1 MLSHLWLLAQEQATS
16 GYMRL
21 DPLSRAKV
29 LSALA
34 GLIILGFA
42 MVIFTWWGARATRRY
57 MHSGER
63 TRWSP
68 PRPTPDDWAQKP
80 LHPEDDGASTVEE
93 E

>member
-16 GYMRL
+16 GFMRL

-34 GLIILGFA
+34 ALIILGFA

-57 MHSGER
+57 MRGGDR

-68 PRPTPDDWAQKP
+68 PLSAPDDWAQKP
-80 LHPEDDGASTVEE
+80 LHRSDDTASMVEDE
-93 E
+93 